1 MKVEV
6 VPHDPT
12 WRSKFEAEAKLILS
26 ALGDNIV
33 DIHHIGSTS
42 IPTIYAK
49 PIIDILVQ
57 VKDIAK
63 VDEQSSA
70 MTALAYQN
78 MGEFGL
84 PGRRF
89 FRKHNEE
96 GIRTHHVHFFKINV
110 AEVQRHLAFRD
121 YMIAHPEDA
130 IKYSDLKRKLAKQYP
145 NDIEAYVNGKDGF
158 IKEMERKAIEWKQL
172 LQSNSF
178 KPNLD

>member
-6 VPHDPT
+6 VPHDLT
-12 WRSKFEAEAKLILS
+12 WRSKFEDEAKLIAS
-26 ALGDNIV
+26 ALADNIV

-57 VKDIAK
+57 VQDIAK
-63 VDEQSSA
+63 IDEQSSA
-70 MTALAYQN
+70 MIALGYKN
-78 MGEFGL
+78 MGEFGI

-89 FRKHNEE
+89 FRKYNDQ
-96 GIRTHHVHFFKINV
+96 GIRTHHVHIFKINV

-130 IKYSDLKRKLAKQYP
+130 IKYSDLKRALAKQYP
-145 NDIEAYVNGKDGF
+145 NDIEGYVNGKDGF
-158 IKEMERKAIEWKQL
+158 IKEMERKAIEWKRSVRL
-172 LQSNSF
+172 
-178 KPNLD
+178 P